1 MKVALKYF
9 WVLALIPIL
18 IWLKNDFD
26 LDAEKIGNGIDT
38 IAKTRAIVKDNLT
51 RDPKNV
57 FYIKVKPIGLQSSFD
72 AAGMVVKLYDKDYNL
87 VGNSQVVNGKVRFVL
102 PNLADTASNFT
113 AVVEAT
119 SDDVSF
125 IPNDANILHIYEAHL
140 AE

>member
-26 LDAEKIGNGIDT
+26 LDAEKIGSGIDT

-51 RDPKNV
+51 PDPKNV
-57 FYIKVKPIGLQSSFD
+57 FYIKVNAVGVHSSFD
-72 AAGMVVKLYDKDYNL
+72 AAGMVVKLYDEDYNL

-102 PNLADTASNFT
+102 PNLSDTASNFT

-125 IPNDANILHIYEAHL
+125 VPNDGKELRIYEAHL

>member
-1 MKVALKYF
+1 VKAV
-9 WVLALIPIL
+9 
-18 IWLKNDFD
+18 
-26 LDAEKIGNGIDT
+26 GIQ
-38 IAKTRAIVKDNLT
+38 
-51 RDPKNV
+51 P
-57 FYIKVKPIGLQSSFD
+57 SFD
-72 AAGMVVKLYDKDYNL
+72 AAGMVVKLYDTDFNL

-119 SDDVSF
+119 SDDVTF